1 MNNSVLLGINE
12 RANSEYYK
20 RCNGASDGKVV
31 FANNLVSLGNL
42 NEEARREI
50 DLYPLGV
57 ILGDELAQEVT
68 QSISNINNVNSVNVQ
83 MNR

>member
-20 RCNGASDGKVV
+20 RCNGASDGKGSLATDMV
-31 FANNLVSLGNL
+31 NLSARFGLA
-42 NEEARREI
+42 EEVGK
-50 DLYPLGV
+50 YPLDYV
-57 ILGDELAQEVT
+57 LGEELAKEVT

>member
-12 RANSEYYK
+12 RTNSEYYK
-20 RCNGASDGKVV
+20 RCNGASDGKVA

-42 NEEARREI
+42 NEEVRREI